1 MCICLI
7 IQADAYSIIERK
19 RGNKLCF
26 YIGIEDLAANVLIEI
41 LQSKNGDDS
50 QNIVTYAELE
60 KYGAEVVHYLGE
72 QGEKAVLI
80 LSRENTNYML
90 CSYSDFFVE
99 TEMDKKE
106 PAIELRKGKTVS
118 DLIERFRTYL
128 EIDVLLAFMS
138 EKTVSVLIRQS
149 FRD

>member
-1 MCICLI
+1 MCFC
-7 IQADAYSIIERK
+7 
-19 RGNKLCF
+19 
-26 YIGIEDLAANVLIEI
+26 IGIEDLAANALIEI

-80 LSRENTNYML
+80 LSRENTNHML

-99 TEMDKKE
+99 TEIWELLDKVRSIAAESGK
-106 PAIELRKGKTVS
+106 ATWIRK
-118 DLIERFRTYL
+118 
-128 EIDVLLAFMS
+128 
-138 EKTVSVLIRQS
+138 
-149 FRD
+149 

>member
-26 YIGIEDLAANVLIEI
+26 YIGIEDLAANALIEI

-50 QNIVTYAELE
+50 QNIVTYTELE

-80 LSRENTNYML
+80 LSRENMNHML

-99 TEMDKKE
+99 TETDKKE